1 MSGLALNLRKTVIIP
16 LCTADPA
23 SWGERFLLSFPQ
35 WSGVQFASYGIYL
48 GYAIGPA
55 KGAFSW
61 EKAEGKLLE
70 RARLWHETKSG
81 LHIAARAYNTYGAST
96 AAYVGQLE
104 DPPTSTLAV
113 ERRALSLAA

>member
-23 SWGERFLLSFPQ
+23 RWGERFLLSFPQ

-81 LHIAARAYNTYGAST
+81 LHMAARAYNTFGAST
-96 AAYVGQLE
+96 MAYVGQLE
-104 DPPTSTLAV
+104 VFQAMAGEA
-113 ERRALSLAA
+113 ERKALSFAA